1 MFKPYEAGIARTLIG
16 NKNSAL
22 KKIHNENQ
30 KGIGFKL
37 VLLSVVNKIGVKT
50 AAETVELVVSDNKTA
65 NIAKNDFF
73 KSLFK
78 RTSMRKLPQFFRI
91 SANFKNSLLKN
102 MTRFWIKIYKIC

>member
-65 NIAKNDFF
+65 NIAKMNIMN
-73 KSLFK
+73 KG
-78 RTSMRKLPQFFRI
+78 
-91 SANFKNSLLKN
+91 
-102 MTRFWIKIYKIC
+102 